1 MKKRGVFSM
10 FHRYLLIFALLP
22 MAGGVYA
29 MGKSEPTLYDRL
41 GGVYNIA
48 TVVDDFI
55 ERLYVNDTLNA
66 NPKIKDARDRVSKAG
81 LKYQVTSF
89 ICKGIG
95 GPQNYTGRTMKE
107 SHKDLDITQKE
118 WDAMAGDFKITLDK
132 FNVPEKEQ
140 KELFDIVGSLKE
152 DILMPAQRS
161 GEPLRMPMSPRGA
174 GY

>member
-1 MKKRGVFSM
+1 MKKRGVFPI
-10 FHRYLLIFALLP
+10 FRLYLLIFALMSLP
-22 MAGGVYA
+22 GGAYA

-41 GGVYNIA
+41 GGVYDIA

-66 NPKIKDARDRVSKAG
+66 NPKIKEARDRVPKAG
-81 LKYQVTSF
+81 LKYQVTAF
-89 ICKGIG
+89 ICNSIG

-107 SHKDLDITQKE
+107 THKDLNITQKE
-118 WDAMAGDFKITLDK
+118 WDAMAADFKVTLDK

-140 KELFDIVGSLKE
+140 KELFDIVGSLKG
-152 DILMPAQRS
+152 DILMPAKMS
-161 GEPLRMPMSPRGA
+161 EEPSRMPMSPGGS

>member
-1 MKKRGVFSM
+1 MKKRGCFPVFCL
-10 FHRYLLIFALLP
+10 YLLTFVLMSLP
-22 MAGGVYA
+22 GGVYA

-66 NPKIKDARDRVSKAG
+66 NPKIKEARDRVPKAG

-89 ICKGIG
+89 ISRAVG

-107 SHKDLDITQKE
+107 THKDLNITQKE
-118 WDAMAGDFKITLDK
+118 WDAMVADFKTTLDK

-140 KELFDIVGSLKE
+140 KELFDIVGSLKG
-152 DILMPAQRS
+152 DILMPQMSKEPS
-161 GEPLRMPMSPRGA
+161 GTPMSPGGS